1 MRTFPFY
8 CEKCQLWNDII
19 RLRGLGFSQKEIA
32 KELMQSQQTISYA
45 LKQIKKAYL
54 AVKE

>member
-1 MRTFPFY
+1 MKTFPFY

-19 RLRGLGFSQKEIA
+19 RLRGLGFSQKEIG
-32 KELMQSQQTISYA
+32 KELMQSQQTISNA
-45 LKQIKKAYL
+45 LKRIKKTYM